1 MRSNPLSEL
10 GKYGQAFWYDNI
22 RRGLITSGE
31 LQRLIDE
38 DGLVGVT
45 SNPTIFEKA
54 ISGSTDYDEQ
64 LHELVEQGK
73 EVPEILRALTVRD
86 IQMATDLFRTV
97 YEKSDRRDGY
107 VSIEV
112 SPKLARDAKGT
123 VAEALSLRR
132 AVGREN
138 VMIKVPGTP
147 EGMPAIEE
155 LTASGVNVN
164 VTLLFSLEAYRHAA
178 EAYIAGL
185 ERLTDAGGHLDSV
198 ASVASFFVSRVDTAV
213 DGLLEAKVRQTSD
226 AKERAALEE
235 LLGKA
240 ATANA
245 KAAYGIFEE
254 MFGSARFARLRQ
266 KGARVQR
273 PLWASTS
280 TKNPNYSDVYYIEP
294 LIGPDTVNTMPQAT
308 VAAFRD
314 HGIARSTLVEG
325 LESAGRTLERLA
337 EAGMDMDAVT
347 DRLLKDGIDAFA
359 ASFDKLLELIRSKR
373 EGILASVAH
382 RQSASL
388 GEQQDAVEA
397 AQTVLEEQRL
407 CRRLW
412 EKDATIWSHE
422 ADVQRK
428 IKNRLGWLTV
438 GEAMTEHQDAL
449 RAFGSEVREAGFTHA
464 VLLGMGGSSLC
475 PEVLSLTFDP
485 QRGYPDLTVLDSTD
499 PATILS
505 VDRTIDPARTL
516 FIVATK
522 SGTTTETLS
531 LYKHFHERVQA
542 AKAGKTGDN
551 FIAITDPG
559 TPLERLAREKSF
571 RRVFLNPADIGGRY
585 SALSYFGLV
594 PAAIMGIDL
603 DCLLD
608 RAEEMAHSSASCV
621 SARENPGAR
630 LGTILGAVAK
640 AGRDKVTFV
649 LSPVIES
656 FGTWAEQLIAESTGK
671 EGKGI
676 LPVAGEPLGEPA
688 AYGDDRLFVY
698 LRLDGAFDREVDG
711 KVEALEKAGHPV
723 VRLNLRDPYDIGG
736 EFFRW
741 ELATAIAGAFL
752 GINPF
757 DEPNV
762 QESKDN
768 TRRLLDEFAAKGA
781 LPEGVPSLEQN
792 GLKLYADAPTQAAVG
807 ASKGEPSLESYV
819 SAFLRQTQPGD
830 YLALLA
836 YIQRAPEHEAALQSI
851 RRRLRDGLRLA
862 TTLGYG
868 PRYLHSTGQLHK
880 GGAANGVF
888 VQVTADDEEDVAIPG
903 EGYTFS
909 TLKRAQALG
918 DLISLQS
925 KGRRVIRVH
934 LKNIEDG
941 LLELER
947 AVEAALAGARTR

>member
-1 MRSNPLSEL
+1 MASNPLTEL
-10 GKYGQAFWYDNI
+10 GKHGQAFWYDNI

-54 ISGSTDYDEQ
+54 ISGSTDYDEH
-64 LHELVEQGK
+64 LHELVDRGK
-73 EVPEILRALTVRD
+73 DVPEILRALTVRD
-86 IQMATDLFRTV
+86 IQMAADLFRLV
-97 YEKSDRRDGY
+97 YERTGRRDGY

-112 SPKLARDAKGT
+112 SPKLARDTEGT
-123 VAEALSLRR
+123 IAEALRLRE

-155 LTASGVNVN
+155 LTARGVNVN
-164 VTLLFSLEAYRHAA
+164 VTLLFSLESYRHAA

-185 ERLTDAGGHLDSV
+185 ERLAHAGGPLDRV
-198 ASVASFFVSRVDTAV
+198 ASVASFFLSRVDTAV
-213 DGLLEAKVRQTSD
+213 DRLLEARLRETSD
-226 AKERAALEE
+226 VEQRAVLEG

-240 ATANA
+240 AIANA
-245 KAAYGIFEE
+245 GAAYTIFKEI
-254 MFGSARFARLRQ
+254 FSGARFAKLRQ

-273 PLWASTS
+273 PLWASTG

-294 LIGPDTVNTMPQAT
+294 LIGPETVNTMPQAT
-308 VAAFRD
+308 ITAFRD
-314 HGIARSTLVEG
+314 HGTARSTLVGDLEG
-325 LESAGRTLERLA
+325 AGRTLERLA
-337 EAGMDMDAVT
+337 EAGVDMDAVT
-347 DRLLKDGIDAFA
+347 DRLLEEGIDSFV
-359 ASFDKLLELIRSKR
+359 ASFDKLLELIRSKH
-373 EGILASVAH
+373 EGILASLAH

-388 GEQQDAVEA
+388 GQHQTAVEA
-397 AQTVLEEQRL
+397 AQRALKEQQL

-412 EKDATIWSHE
+412 EKDATIWSRE
-422 ADVQRK
+422 PDVQRS

-438 GEAMTEHQDAL
+438 SEAMTEHLDDL
-449 RAFGSEVREAGFTHA
+449 RALGSEVREAGFAHA

-475 PEVLSLTFDP
+475 PEVLRLTFGPD
-485 QRGYPDLTVLDSTD
+485 RGYPDLTVLDSTD

-505 VDRTIDPARTL
+505 IDRAIDAARTL

-531 LYKHFHERVQA
+531 LYKHFFERVQA
-542 AKAGKTGDN
+542 TKAGRAGDN
-551 FIAITDPG
+551 FIAITDAG
-559 TPLERLAREKSF
+559 TPLERLASDQGF
-571 RRVFLNPADIGGRY
+571 RRVFINPSDIGGRY

-594 PAAIMGIDL
+594 PAAVMGIDI

-608 RAEEMAHSSASCV
+608 RAEEMAQSSVSCV
-621 SARENPGAR
+621 PVRENPGAR
-630 LGTILGAVAK
+630 LGAIMKVLAK

-649 LSPVIES
+649 LSPGIES

-676 LPVAGEPLGEPA
+676 LPVDGEPLGGPA
-688 AYGDDRLFVY
+688 AYGADRLFVY
-698 LRLDGAFDREVDG
+698 LRLDGAFDRELDG
-711 KVEALEKAGHPV
+711 KVGALEKAGHPV
-723 VRLNLRDPYDIGG
+723 VRLHLRDPYDLGG

-741 ELATAIAGAFL
+741 ELATAIAGSLL

-762 QESKDN
+762 RESKDN
-768 TRRLLDEFAAKGA
+768 TCRLLDEFAAKGT
-781 LPEGVPSLEQN
+781 LPEGSPALEQD
-792 GLKLYADAPTQAAVG
+792 GLKLYADSALGGSEGKA
-807 ASKGEPSLESYV
+807 SLESYM

-830 YLALLA
+830 YVALLA
-836 YIQRAPEHEAALQSI
+836 YIQRSPEHEAALQSV

-880 GGAANGVF
+880 GGAANGLF
-888 VQVTADDEEDVAIPG
+888 LQVTADDQEDVTIPG

-909 TLKRAQALG
+909 ILKRAQALG

-925 KGRRVIRVH
+925 KGRRVVRVH

-941 LLELER
+941 LRELER
-947 AVEAALAGARTR
+947 AVEGALAGVRTG